1 MILGFLKS
9 TWEKIYGDSI
19 YAITEHRVGTKETEV
34 KTVLQCDT
42 IVETNYK
49 ASTTVTSYPLETGVH
64 KTDYKYDNP
73 DVIMMRGVIANNSYI
88 GKILRLALNRE
99 EAKIKII
106 NELNYYKS
114 GLYPL
119 DIKTKSNIWRNFTLE
134 SFSIPETVDNYSTLE
149 IEMTF
154 KQIILAGDR
163 KPTAP
168 VNSSTMSA
176 GLSRLLGIS

>member
-19 YAITEHRVGTKETEV
+19 YAITEHRVGTKETIV

-42 IVETNYK
+42 IIETNYK
-49 ASTTVTSYPLETGVH
+49 ASSNVTSYPLETGVH

-73 DVIMMRGVIANNSYI
+73 DVITIRGVIANNSYI
-88 GKILRLALNRE
+88 GRLLRLAIDRE

-119 DIKTKSNIWRNFTLE
+119 DIKTKSNVWQNFTLE
-134 SFSIPETVDNYSTLE
+134 SFSIPESLDNYSTLE

-154 KQIILAGDR
+154 KQIMMAGDK
-163 KPTAP
+163 KPTSPA
-168 VNSSTMSA
+168 NSSTVPA

>member
-19 YAITEHRVGTKETEV
+19 YAITEHRVGTKETTV

-49 ASTTVTSYPLETGVH
+49 ASSNVTSYPLETGVH

-73 DVIMMRGVIANNSYI
+73 DVITIRGVIASNSYI
-88 GKILRLALNRE
+88 GRVLRLKFNYE

-106 NELNYYKS
+106 NELDYYKS

-119 DIKTKSNIWRNFTLE
+119 DIKTKSNVWQNFTLE
-134 SFSIPETVDNYSTLE
+134 SFSIPESLDNYSTLE

-154 KQIILAGDR
+154 KQIMMAGDK
-163 KPTAP
+163 KPTSPA
-168 VNSSTMSA
+168 NSSTIPA
-176 GLSRLLGIS
+176 GLSRLLGVS

>member
-9 TWEKIYGDSI
+9 SWEKIFGDSI
-19 YAITEHRVGTKETEV
+19 YAITEHRVGVASTEV

-42 IVETNYK
+42 IIETNYK
-49 ASTTVTSYPLETGVH
+49 ASTNITSYPIETGIH

-73 DVIMMRGVIANNSYI
+73 DVITVRGVIANNSYI
-88 GKILRLALNRE
+88 GKLLRLAIGRE

-119 DIKTKSNIWRNFTLE
+119 DIKTKANVWRNFTLE
-134 SFSIPETVDNYSTLE
+134 SFSIPEAMDNYSVLE

-154 KQIILAGDR
+154 KQIMLAGDK
-163 KPTAP
+163 KPTSPA
-168 VNSSTMSA
+168 NSSTLSA